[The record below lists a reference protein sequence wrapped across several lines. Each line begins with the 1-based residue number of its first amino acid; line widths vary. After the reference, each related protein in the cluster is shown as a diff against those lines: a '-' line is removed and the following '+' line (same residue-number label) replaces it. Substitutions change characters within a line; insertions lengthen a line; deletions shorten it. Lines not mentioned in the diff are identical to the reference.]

1 MLPGQSS
8 LKIKL
13 AWFVPPKETK
23 LLLLFSYAEESHV
36 AVDLRWGQ
44 LTFQE
49 PREHEWLKSTVL
61 CVFTFPFE
69 DVTV

>member
-13 AWFVPPKETK
+13 AWFVPPKEPE
-23 LLLLFSYAEESHV
+23 LLLFSYAEESHLT
-36 AVDLRWGQ
+36 VDLRWGQ
-44 LTFQE
+44 LMFQE

-61 CVFTFPFE
+61 CVKLYIPF
-69 DVTV
+69 

>member
-13 AWFVPPKETK
+13 SWFVPQKEPK
-23 LLLLFSYAEESHV
+23 LLLLFSYAEESHLTV
-36 AVDLRWGQ
+36 GLRWGQ
-44 LTFQE
+44 LMFPE

-61 CVFTFPFE
+61 YVKLYIPF
-69 DVTV
+69 